1 MKRPS
6 LRKTQSKANPKAG
19 AKAEAQASPAP
30 PDQPEAPTSGLGG
43 LPLPST
49 DPATNFLIADI
60 VLRAA
65 GDFAREAIEKKTLAQ
80 TYDRDKAEELV
91 SSQSIAKTIALYG
104 ITRIATRSPAGLA
117 VVAGALVLKALYDR
131 GKSMESSGQSVLPK
145 VKLPRALKKK

>member
-1 MKRPS
+1 MKR
-6 LRKTQSKANPKAG
+6 LVKAIRKGNSKPQ
-19 AKAEAQASPAP
+19 AEG
-30 PDQPEAPTSGLGG
+30 PDNRERTGFGG

-104 ITRIATRSPAGLA
+104 ITRIATRSPVGLA
-117 VVAGALVLKALYDR
+117 MVAGGLVLKALYDR
-131 GKSMESSGQSVLPK
+131 GKSMEPRPRLRTAKRLG
-145 VKLPRALKKK
+145 LPRRGRKA

>member
-1 MKRPS
+1 VRRPFKRS
-6 LRKTQSKANPKAG
+6 PKHSV
-19 AKAEAQASPAP
+19 KDASP
-30 PDQPEAPTSGLGG
+30 PEAGQATPDTGIGG

-60 VLRAA
+60 ILRAA

-104 ITRIATRSPAGLA
+104 ITRIATRSPVGLA
-117 VVAGALVLKALYDR
+117 LVTGGLVLKALYDR
-131 GKSMESSGQSVLPK
+131 GKSMEARGQSVLPK
-145 VKLPRALKKK
+145 VKLPRLPNKK

>member
-1 MKRPS
+1 MKRPFT
-6 LRKTQSKANPKAG
+6 RKAR
-19 AKAEAQASPAP
+19 AKDRPA
-30 PDQPEAPTSGLGG
+30 DQPESVPETPQTGIGG

-49 DPATNFLIADI
+49 DPATNFVIADI

-80 TYDRDKAEELV
+80 TYDRAKAEEIV

-117 VVAGALVLKALYDR
+117 VVAGGLILKALYDR
-131 GKSMESSGQSVLPK
+131 GKTIEARGGRVLPK
-145 VKLPRALKKK
+145 VKLPRIPKKK

>member
-1 MKRPS
+1 MRRPFS
-6 LRKTQSKANPKAG
+6 SRR
-19 AKAEAQASPAP
+19 AKPPASPEKTP
-30 PDQPEAPTSGLGG
+30 PSEPDTGIGG

-60 VLRAA
+60 ILRAA

-104 ITRIATRSPAGLA
+104 ITRIATRSPVGLA
-117 VVAGALVLKALYDR
+117 VVTGGLVLKALYDR
-131 GKSMESSGQSVLPK
+131 GKSMEARGQSVLPK
-145 VKLPRALKKK
+145 VKLPRRLKKK